1 MAECLNRYAR
11 CREIV
16 PVESWTKDG
25 VEGWL
30 FRDRDN
36 CLIFVSSAE
45 LEEFKAPMEAPA

>member
-1 MAECLNRYAR
+1 MAETLNRYAR

-25 VEGWL
+25 IEGWL

-36 CLIFVSSAE
+36 GLVFVSSEE
-45 LEEFKAPMEAPA
+45 LLEFGYSND